1 MALMPAEAQPSLE
14 DNYVNYN
21 HSIVKGANGHRYI
34 VAEQL

>member
-14 DNYVNYN
+14 DNYLNYN
-21 HSIVKGANGHRYI
+21 YFIVKCANGHRYI